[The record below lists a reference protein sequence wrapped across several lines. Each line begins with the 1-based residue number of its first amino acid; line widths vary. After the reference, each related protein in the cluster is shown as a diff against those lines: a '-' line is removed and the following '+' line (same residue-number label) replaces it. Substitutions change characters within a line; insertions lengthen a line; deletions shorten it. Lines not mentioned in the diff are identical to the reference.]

1 MANISDPALSKR
13 VAVLSRVGKMLRRKA
28 GHEREDKAYDKLMRN
43 KTMHIIMFSMGGVV
57 AMAIS
62 ASVTWYTGEFRT
74 DTTWD
79 SASPTIKTVMLC
91 LQLVVTLTTVV
102 TICLIIQYY
111 RLLLLNK
118 RREWSKIDIEDASL
132 EERRDIKAAYSLWK
146 SGWLRTS
153 IIAEV
158 LVHVVH
164 PLFVFQES
172 SRTFFT
178 LCQIA
183 MFMRLYLFVRMLHT
197 FSRPYKLRI
206 EIVSSNREFQ
216 TMNLRIKMGLTL
228 KMLFYSRTGV
238 VLTVSFALVIAVF
251 SFMIFLVERNE
262 QRNEFG
268 RLENVFWFSF
278 ITFTTIGFGDFV
290 PKTISGR
297 VLTVL
302 LGISGVIITTI
313 FSGVLTNKLAPTK
326 VQRYVVEYLT
336 VRDALQVYR
345 KKAVLLI
352 EAVYIQYS
360 KRIAPKGHKGNTIY
374 GAVKSFRRA
383 RFDVKGSVLPSMD
396 PVLEDKLIQLKG
408 FLRDLD
414 GKLSQQQDQ
423 MRQLQD
429 KVEYELAAIL
439 RSLSR

>member
-1 MANISDPALSKR
+1 MCG
-13 VAVLSRVGKMLRRKA
+13 V
-28 GHEREDKAYDKLMRN
+28 
-43 KTMHIIMFSMGGVV
+43 FSMVV
-57 AMAIS
+57 SGCI
-62 ASVTWYTGEFRT
+62 TWYTGEFRT
-74 DTTWD
+74 DTTWE
-79 SASPTIKTVMLC
+79 SASPSVKTIMLC
-91 LQLVVTLTTVV
+91 LQLMITLTTIV

-118 RREWSKIDIEDASL
+118 RQEWSRIDV
-132 EERRDIKAAYSLWK
+132 EEADPHEKHQITSSYSFWR

-153 IIAEV
+153 LFFEV
-158 LVHVVH
+158 LVHAVH
-164 PLFVFQES
+164 PIFLFQTKG
-172 SRTFFT
+172 RTFFT

-228 KMLFYSRTGV
+228 KMLFYARTGV
-238 VLTVSFALVIAVF
+238 VLAASFALVIAVF

-290 PKTISGR
+290 PMTVSGR
-297 VLTVL
+297 ILTVM
-302 LGISGVIITTI
+302 LGICGIIITTM

-336 VRDALQVYR
+336 VRDALQSYR
-345 KKAVLLI
+345 KKAALLI
-352 EAVYIQYS
+352 EAAYIRHS
-360 KRIAPKGHKGNTIY
+360 KRSALSGHKSNHIY
-374 GAVKSFRRA
+374 GAVKDFRRA

-396 PVLEDKLIQLKG
+396 PVLEDKLVQLKG
-408 FLRDLD
+408 YLRDLD
-414 GKLSQQQDQ
+414 QKLSEQQDQ

-429 KVEYELAAIL
+429 KVDYELAAIL